1 MKSRIIVV
9 GAAIVKDGKLLAL
22 RRAYGN
28 EEVIHKFEFAGGKVE
43 EGETPEEALIRECRE
58 ELSLEVE
65 VGELLNTIEYDY
77 PNTSV
82 CLSVYFA
89 KPLSDYKL
97 TVHEEERWMDCD
109 KLDPSEW
116 APADKPFISSLK
128 KGYVRTVKAKTAED
142 FKAINL
148 IAYEVMHETYDSS
161 IQKEGVDYII
171 NNNLTPEI
179 IKERAEGKC
188 YIYKLICLNGEAVGF
203 MTFCPAKIYNP
214 EFISGTFLSNLYVRK
229 FARGKKITS
238 RILTILNRP
247 LYLKVKK
254 DNNLALNIY
263 KHCGFK
269 ILKSVTTDIGNGMFA
284 EDYLMVLGK

>member
-9 GAAIVKDGKLLAL
+9 GAAIVKEGKLLAL
-22 RRAYGN
+22 RRADGID
-28 EEVIHKFEFAGGKVE
+28 EVIHKFEFAGGKVE

-97 TVHEEERWMDCD
+97 TVHEEERWIDCSL
-109 KLDPSEW
+109 LDPSEW

-128 KGYVRTVKAKTAED
+128 KGYVRAVKAKTAED
-142 FKAINL
+142 FKTINS

-161 IQKEGVDYII
+161 INEESVDYII

-179 IKERAEGKC
+179 MQGKIDEKG
-188 YIYKLICLNGEAVGF
+188 YIYKLICLNGESVGF
-203 MTFCPAKIYNP
+203 VAFCPAKIYNP
-214 EFISGTFLSNLYVRK
+214 ELVNGTFLSKLYVRK

-238 RILTILNRP
+238 KILSILNRP
-247 LYLKVKK
+247 LYLTVKQ

-269 ILKSVTTDIGNGMFA
+269 ILKNVTTDIGNGNFA
-284 EDYLMVLGK
+284 DDYLMVLGK